1 MPFHDLLQADL
12 QRPGR
17 RRPFPTKEPTVAF
30 GPPAIRPPSA
40 LKYGP
45 KYSRAPLVLI
55 HGGGANES
63 DKPRKALVNTYCL
76 GWLRQEENQ
85 NLSLDK
91 EDVDQLSD
99 PVRRLLG
106 FQAHGPFL
114 GVWPDDPDGL
124 WYKT

>member
-1 MPFHDLLQADL
+1 TAPIYEAVMPRGSVVIYL
-12 QRPGR
+12 GS
-17 RRPFPTKEPTVAF
+17 T
-30 GPPAIRPPSA
+30 
-40 LKYGP
+40 
-45 KYSRAPLVLI
+45 I
-55 HGGGANES
+55 HGGGANDS

-85 NLSLDK
+85 YLSLDK
-91 EDVDQLSD
+91 EDVDRLSD